1 MGTRPRQVI
10 SVALPNVKLIVFD
23 GKKGK
28 KKIIIWLSDGFESS
42 VVREE
47 ENRCMLMFNFIFKAL
62 VD

>member
-1 MGTRPRQVI
+1 
-10 SVALPNVKLIVFD
+10 VALPNVKLIVFD

-28 KKIIIWLSDGFESS
+28 KKIIIWLSDGFERS